1 MSEPSADV
9 DMANAWDG
17 EEGGQWTQFA
27 DEYDASVSSIW
38 DRFLE
43 TDPIAPADRVL
54 DIGCGSGQST
64 RDAARLAR
72 DGSALGVDLS
82 ESMLAEARRRAST
95 DGLMNVEFVRAD
107 AQVHAFAPATFD
119 LVISRFGSMF
129 FSDRVAAFANIAS
142 ALRPGGRLGLL
153 VWQATTR
160 NEWIMVVRDSMASG
174 RDLPMPPPGAPGP
187 AALADPGDVEALLTG
202 VGFEAVELT
211 SFEEPLWF
219 GADAD
224 AAYPFVGGLGI
235 VKGLSEGLHVVAR
248 ADAHEKL
255 KAALRSHER
264 PEGVRFGSAVWL
276 ITARK
281 S

>member
-1 MSEPSADV
+1 
-9 DMANAWDG
+9 MANAWDG
-17 EEGGQWTQFA
+17 EEGDQWTQFA
-27 DEYDASVSSIW
+27 DEYDTNLRSIW
-38 DRFLE
+38 ARFLE

-95 DGLMNVEFVRAD
+95 EGLTNVAFLRAD
-107 AQVHAFAPATFD
+107 AQVHAFDTATFD
-119 LVISRFGSMF
+119 LAMSRFGSMF
-129 FSDRVAAFANIAS
+129 FSDRRAAFANIAS
-142 ALRPGGRLGLL
+142 ALRPGGRIALL
-153 VWQATTR
+153 VWQATAG
-160 NEWIMVVRDSMASG
+160 NEWIMVVRESMAAG

-187 AALADPGDVEALLTG
+187 AALADPDDVEALLTG
-202 VGFEAVELT
+202 AGFEAVEFT

-224 AAYPFVGGLGI
+224 AAYAFVGGIGM
-235 VKGLSEGLHVVAR
+235 VKGLSEGLDGVAR
-248 ADAHEKL
+248 SDAHEKL
-255 KAALRSHER
+255 KAALRSHET

-281 S
+281 P